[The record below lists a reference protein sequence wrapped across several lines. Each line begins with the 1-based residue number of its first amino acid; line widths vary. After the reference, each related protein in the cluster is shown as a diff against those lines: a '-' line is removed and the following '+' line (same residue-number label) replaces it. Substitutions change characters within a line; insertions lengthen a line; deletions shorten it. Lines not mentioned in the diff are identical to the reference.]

1 MCKSQHLESAA
12 ITSDQFPEHP
22 LPRKDVGVVS
32 TVLLLHLAWFRK
44 LTKPPLLPF
53 QVLVSCGRFKHF
65 LEFLGWANEN
75 TQDFLAGLLLNG
87 CISSYMSLD
96 FFFWM
101 FTTAEGK
108 MLWTEPKSL
117 DMTLLALLSMS
128 PSCPN

>member
-1 MCKSQHLESAA
+1 M
-12 ITSDQFPEHP
+12 
-22 LPRKDVGVVS
+22 S

-44 LTKPPLLPF
+44 QTKQAASLLPF

-96 FFFWM
+96 FFF
-101 FTTAEGK
+101 
-108 MLWTEPKSL
+108 L
-117 DMTLLALLSMS
+117 DVHHCRGEDVMDRT
-128 PSCPN
+128 